1 MRKSSV
7 VYVYLQLA
15 AHGWDVINFDR
26 VLSPDKESGA
36 FFELQIELTDM
47 GQVMEAMQEI
57 DMVSMP
63 L

>member
-1 MRKSSV
+1 M
-7 VYVYLQLA
+7 
-15 AHGWDVINFDR
+15 INFDR

-57 DMVSMP
+57 DMVSI
-63 L
+63 LL